1 MKLSREE
8 QETTI
13 TYCAADDVVS
23 ISTAYPPDIAYYD
36 KLCKTRPEF
45 IKCTHRRDPYVFY
58 EATKRLSALRLKAP
72 PKRSEKQMEQMA
84 QARRR
89 SQTPKT
95 PQKTPSLHE
104 E

>member
-36 KLCKTRPEF
+36 KLCRTRPEF

-72 PKRSEKQMEQMA
+72 PKLSDEERKAKSERAKGNTALRMA
-84 QARRR
+84 KSASNER
-89 SQTPKT
+89 
-95 PQKTPSLHE
+95 
-104 E
+104 